1 MDKTRDQLSSVTN
14 AMKILDSFS
23 NTRTVIYVSE
33 IAKELNLSKSTV
45 SRLVRTLEAGQFLE
59 KDQQSQG
66 YILGKKILAIGGIV
80 ANANEIYREVSPVLA
95 HVVQET
101 SEGAQVAALDGTDVY
116 YISKLSGPYF
126 TAVHTQIGL
135 KNPFHATGT
144 GKVLMAFQDEETIQK
159 ALSRELQA
167 FTEYTVTNPIQLEK
181 SFEKIRRQ
189 GYSLTVEELTL
200 GNYSLAFPVRNW
212 EGKVVCALS
221 IVGPLSRVNK
231 EKLKNYTQVL
241 RNAAQIASER
251 LGFEGE

>member
-1 MDKTRDQLSSVTN
+1 
-14 AMKILDSFS
+14 
-23 NTRTVIYVSE
+23 
-33 IAKELNLSKSTV
+33 
-45 SRLVRTLEAGQFLE
+45 
-59 KDQQSQG
+59 
-66 YILGKKILAIGGIV
+66 
-80 ANANEIYREVSPVLA
+80 
-95 HVVQET
+95 
-101 SEGAQVAALDGTDVY
+101 
-116 YISKLSGPYF
+116 
-126 TAVHTQIGL
+126 
-135 KNPFHATGT
+135 
-144 GKVLMAFQDEETIQK
+144 MAFQDEETIQK

-181 SFEKIRRQ
+181 SFEIIRRQ

-221 IVGPLSRVNK
+221 IVGPLSRINK